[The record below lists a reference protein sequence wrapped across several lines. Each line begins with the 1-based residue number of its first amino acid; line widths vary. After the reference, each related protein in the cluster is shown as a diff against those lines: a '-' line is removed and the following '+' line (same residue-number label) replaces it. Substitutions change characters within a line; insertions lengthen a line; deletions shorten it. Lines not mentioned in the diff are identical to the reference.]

1 MKKIIMLT
9 LLFIIIPYL
18 IIQFFTP
25 SKELKFDYSES
36 LIVIVK
42 REAADKIDYVYL
54 EDYIT
59 GVLAGELPIT
69 FSDEA
74 FKAQAVAARS
84 YVLKKMDYNKNSEF
98 DVYDSVKDQVYLD
111 SNYLKSIWKNKYVE
125 KINKIKKVV
134 MDTSGEYLT
143 YDGSIIDAFFFSTS
157 VGYTE
162 NSEDVF
168 SNSVPYLRSVKS
180 EWERDTSPVF
190 SSTVNLNIYEFYL
203 KLGLPY
209 KEKVITKVVDT
220 TSTGRIKKIKINDVL
235 FDGVDVRFKLNLKS
249 NYFTIV
255 QKDESIIITTKGYG
269 HGVGLSQYGAE
280 AMSKLG
286 FKYDEIL
293 KYYYQGVVL
302 EKL

>member
-36 LIVIVK
+36 LIVRVK

-59 GVLAGELPIT
+59 GVLTGELPIT

>member
-1 MKKIIMLT
+1 MKKIILFT
-9 LLFIIIPYL
+9 LLLIVIPYFL
-18 IIQFFTP
+18 VILFLNE
-25 SKELKFDYSES
+25 KEIEFDYNES
-36 LIVIVK
+36 LIVRVK
-42 REAADKIDYVYL
+42 REKTNTIDYIYL

-69 FSDEA
+69 FSEEA

-84 YVLKKMDYNKNSEF
+84 YVLKKIAYNKNNDY
-98 DVYDSVKDQVYLD
+98 DVVDTVSDQVYLD
-111 SNYLKSIWKNKYVE
+111 IDYLKSVWKNKYIE

-134 MDTSGEYLT
+134 LETNGEYLT
-143 YDGSIIDAFFFSTS
+143 YNGDIIDAFFFSTS

-168 SNSVPYLRSVKS
+168 SNKVPYLRSVKS
-180 EWERDTSPVF
+180 EWDKETSPVF
-190 SSTVNLNIYEFYL
+190 KDSINLNIYEFYL

-209 KEKVITKVVDT
+209 KEKIDIQIIDT
-220 TSTGRIKKIKINDVL
+220 TSTGRIKNIKINGVI
-235 FDGVDVRFKLNLKS
+235 FDGVTVRTKLNLRS
-249 NYFTIV
+249 NYFNIV
-255 QKDESIIITTKGYG
+255 QNDEEVTITTKGYG

-286 FKYDEIL
+286 FTYDEIL

>member
-1 MKKIIMLT
+1 MKKIILFT
-9 LLFIIIPYL
+9 LLLIVIPYFL
-18 IIQFFTP
+18 VILFLNE
-25 SKELKFDYSES
+25 KEIEFDYNES
-36 LIVIVK
+36 LIVRVK
-42 REAADKIDYVYL
+42 REKTNTIDYIYL

-69 FSDEA
+69 FSEEA

-84 YVLKKMDYNKNSEF
+84 YVLKKIAYNKNNDY
-98 DVYDSVKDQVYLD
+98 DVVDTVSDQVYLD
-111 SNYLKSIWKNKYVE
+111 IDYLKSVWKNKYIE

-134 MDTSGEYLT
+134 LETNGEYLT
-143 YDGSIIDAFFFSTS
+143 YNGDIIDAFFFSTS

-168 SNSVPYLRSVKS
+168 SNKVPYLRSVKS
-180 EWERDTSPVF
+180 EWDKETSPVF
-190 SSTVNLNIYEFYL
+190 KDSINLNIYEFYL

-209 KEKVITKVVDT
+209 KEKIDIQIIDT
-220 TSTGRIKKIKINDVL
+220 TSTGRIKNIKINGVI
-235 FDGVDVRFKLNLKS
+235 FDGVTVRTKLNLRS
-249 NYFTIV
+249 NYFSIV
-255 QKDESIIITTKGYG
+255 QKDEEVTITTKGYG

-286 FKYDEIL
+286 FTYDEIL

>member
-1 MKKIIMLT
+1 MKKILLLT
-9 LLFIIIPYL
+9 LLCILIPYIL
-18 IIQFFTP
+18 VIVFL
-25 SKELKFDYSES
+25 KEDEIKFDYNES
-36 LIVIVK
+36 LIVRVK
-42 REAADKIDYVYL
+42 REKTGNIDHVYL

-84 YVLKKMDYNKNSEF
+84 YVLKKMEYNKSNEY
-98 DVYDSVKDQVYLD
+98 DVVDTVNDQVYLD
-111 SNYLKSIWKNKYVE
+111 STYLKSVWGKNYVS

-134 MDTSGEYLT
+134 IDTSGEYLT
-143 YDGSIIDAFFFSTS
+143 YGGNIIDAFFFSTS

-180 EWERDTSPVF
+180 EWDKDTSPVYTDTYVF
-190 SSTVNLNIYEFYL
+190 NIYEFYL
-203 KLGLPY
+203 KLNLQFS
-209 KEKVITKVVDT
+209 EVIDIDVVET
-220 TSTGRIKKIKINDVL
+220 TSTGRIKKIKINGSIFSGGDIRNVL
-235 FDGVDVRFKLNLKS
+235 GLRS
-249 NYFTIV
+249 NYFNIV
-255 QKDESIIITTKGYG
+255 QDNEIVKITTKGYG
-269 HGVGLSQYGAE
+269 HGVGMSQYGAE

-286 FKYDEIL
+286 YTYDEIL
-293 KYYYQGVVL
+293 KYYYQGVIL

>member
-36 LIVIVK
+36 LIVRVK

-69 FSDEA
+69 FSEEA

-84 YVLKKMDYNKNSEF
+84 YVLKKMDSNKNSEF

>member
-1 MKKIIMLT
+1 MKKIILFT
-9 LLFIIIPYL
+9 LFLIVIPYFL
-18 IIQFFTP
+18 VILFLNE
-25 SKELKFDYSES
+25 KEIEFDYNES
-36 LIVIVK
+36 LIVRVK
-42 REAADKIDYVYL
+42 REKTNTIDYIYL

-69 FSDEA
+69 FSEEA

-84 YVLKKMDYNKNSEF
+84 YVLKKIAYNKNNDY
-98 DVYDSVKDQVYLD
+98 DVVDTVSDQVYLD
-111 SNYLKSIWKNKYVE
+111 IDYLKSVWKNKYIE

-134 MDTSGEYLT
+134 LETNGEYLT
-143 YDGSIIDAFFFSTS
+143 YNGDIIDAFFFSTS

-168 SNSVPYLRSVKS
+168 SNKVPYLRSVKS
-180 EWERDTSPVF
+180 EWDKETSPVF
-190 SSTVNLNIYEFYL
+190 KDSINLNIYEFYL

-209 KEKVITKVVDT
+209 KEKIDIQIIDT
-220 TSTGRIKKIKINDVL
+220 TSTGRIKNIKINGVI
-235 FDGVDVRFKLNLKS
+235 FDGVTVRTKLNLRS
-249 NYFTIV
+249 NYFNIT
-255 QKDESIIITTKGYG
+255 QNDEEVTITTKGYG

-286 FKYDEIL
+286 FTYDEIL